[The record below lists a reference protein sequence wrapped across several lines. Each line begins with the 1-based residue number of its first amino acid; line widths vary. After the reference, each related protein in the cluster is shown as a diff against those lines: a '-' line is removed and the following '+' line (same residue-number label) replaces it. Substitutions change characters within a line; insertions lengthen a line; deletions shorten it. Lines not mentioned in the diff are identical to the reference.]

1 MEDFELVRR
10 LKKKGKIAILP
21 ESVKTSPRRWQ
32 NLGIFK
38 TWVLN
43 QIIIAAYFIGI
54 PPERLAL
61 WYRRE
66 KGRTGERRGG

>member
-10 LKKKGKIAILP
+10 LKKKGQIVILP

-32 NLGIFK
+32 NFGVIK
-38 TWVLN
+38 TWLLN
-43 QIIIAAYFIGI
+43 QIIIGAYFIGI
-54 PPERLAL
+54 PPQRLAF

-66 KGRTGERRGG
+66 KGRNDQKTEV